1 MCRASASSSP
11 LSVRSFTN
19 DHLRSCATRSVV
31 EGNRHRGGDAPAAS
45 RLHFE
50 RLLFAVQLTQPPPR
64 VGKTHS
70 RAMPGLHAGA
80 VIHDLQLEPS
90 ATAVRT
96 DFNCAAPGERGDAVD
111 HGVLDQ

>member
-1 MCRASASSSP
+1 MTTSDGAPPGASWNGIDT
-11 LSVRSFTN
+11 VT
-19 DHLRSCATRSVV
+19 AT
-31 EGNRHRGGDAPAAS
+31 
-45 RLHFE
+45 
-50 RLLFAVQLTQPPPR
+50 PPPR
-64 VGKTHS
+64 VGKTHA

-96 DFNCAAPGERGDAVD
+96 DFDCAAPGERGDAVD

>member
-1 MCRASASSSP
+1 MCRARASSSP
-11 LSVRSFTN
+11 LSGRLSTK
-19 DHLRSCATRSVV
+19 DHSRWWATWCAG
-31 EGNRHRGGDAPAAS
+31 EGNLPRGGDAAAAS

-64 VGKTHS
+64 VGKTHA
-70 RAMPGLHAGA
+70 RAVPGLHASA

-90 ATAVRT
+90 ATAIRT